1 MKLLEAIAYYQ
12 DHRDVL
18 DAALDEMVT
27 EAQPQSGDVPAFTFA
42 ALVSAL
48 ARDRSKA
55 VTVAAVALMRLAEI
69 KSAAVRR
76 AES

>member
-1 MKLLEAIAYYQ
+1 VKLLEAVAYYH
-12 DHRDVL
+12 DHGDVL
-18 DAALDEMVT
+18 GAALDEMVT
-27 EAQPQSGDVPAFTFA
+27 EAQPQSGDDPAVTFA
-42 ALVSAL
+42 TLVSAL

-69 KSAAVRR
+69 KSAAERG